1 MPAESVDVDTLIQA
15 GLAAANV
22 EAGDETVVALGRYLD
37 LLARW
42 NRRIN
47 LTAFDLDAPTRHAI
61 DRLIVE
67 PLIAAPLVRAD
78 DRVAVDVGSGG
89 GSPALP
95 LKIAVPWLRM
105 TLIEARVRKSAFLRE
120 AIRELRLADVD
131 VETLRLGEDG
141 RPALNGTADIVTL
154 RAVRTHAELWRGISA
169 LTRAGGRVLW
179 FSDSAGA
186 DDVPAEFVEEVPI
199 PGAAFLRVLMKR

>member
-1 MPAESVDVDTLIQA
+1 VDFEPLIRT

-22 EAGDETVVALGRYLD
+22 EAGDETIVALGRYLGV
-37 LLARW
+37 LARW

-67 PLIAAPLVRAD
+67 PLVAAGLVRAD

-120 AIRELRLADVD
+120 AIRELGLTDVD
-131 VETLRLGEDG
+131 VDTRRLGEG
-141 RPALNGTADIVTL
+141 GLPALNSFADIVTL
-154 RAVRTHAELWRGISA
+154 RAVKAGAELWRGISA
-169 LTRAGGRVLW
+169 LTRPGGRVLW
-179 FSDSAGA
+179 FSDSAGE
-186 DDVPAEFVEEVPI
+186 DDVPAGFVERAPVVENV
-199 PGAAFLRVLMKR
+199 FLRVLAKD